1 LFFVPRT
8 APSFLG
14 RTLGF
19 NEEDEEITTLK
30 HGVLFT
36 VLALAI
42 AVALMPLASAG
53 TISASGE
60 GWCNNGGDGC
70 NNTSTAIINNSFA
83 GVTGEGDFT
92 YNDWFAF
99 NIPSGSITNA
109 TISIWN
115 SGEDYYTS
123 SPSPV
128 YNLYQATSIDFA
140 GLTGNGTI
148 FSSVLFSVADTGAG
162 QYVTLVLNA
171 SGIAALNASQGG
183 QIIFGGS
190 ATGLNP
196 PNEDDVFG
204 YTDGTPAAYLTVNS
218 TSSVPEPG
226 SLMLLGGGLLALGL
240 FKRSV
245 R

>member
-1 LFFVPRT
+1 M
-8 APSFLG
+8 
-14 RTLGF
+14 
-19 NEEDEEITTLK
+19 K

-42 AVALMPLASAG
+42 AVVLMPSASAG

-60 GWCNNGGDGC
+60 GWCNNGGWGC
-70 NNTSTAIINNSFA
+70 NNTDTTAIWNTFA
-83 GVTGEGDFT
+83 GMEEGT
-92 YNDWFAF
+92 EYNDWFAF

-115 SGEDYYTS
+115 SGDDYYTS

-128 YNLYQATSIDFA
+128 YNLYEATGFDFA

-148 FSSVLFSVADTGAG
+148 FSSVLYSVADTGSD

-171 SGIAALNASQGG
+171 AGIAALNASQGG
-183 QIIFGGS
+183 QIVFGGS
-190 ATGLNP
+190 ATGLQGG
-196 PNEDDVFG
+196 EDDIFG
-204 YTDGTPAAYLTVNS
+204 YTNGLPAAYLTINS

-240 FKRSV
+240 LKRSV

>member
-8 APSFLG
+8 AAAFFG

-19 NEEDEEITTLK
+19 NEEDEEITILK
-30 HGVLFT
+30 HGVLFA

-60 GWCNNGGDGC
+60 GWCNNGDWGC
-70 NNTSTAIINNSFA
+70 NNTDTTAIWNTFA
-83 GVTGEGDFT
+83 GTEGSE

-115 SGEDYYTS
+115 DGEDYYTS

-128 YNLYQATSIDFA
+128 YNLYEATSFDFA

-148 FSSVLFSVADTGAG
+148 FSSVLYSVADTGASE
-162 QYVTLVLNA
+162 YVTLVLNA

-183 QIIFGGS
+183 QIVFGGS
-190 ATGLNP
+190 ATGLQGGG
-196 PNEDDVFG
+196 DDIFG
-204 YTDGTPAAYLTVNS
+204 YTDGYPAAYLTLNS
-218 TSSVPEPG
+218 TTSIPEPG

-240 FKRSV
+240 FKRSS